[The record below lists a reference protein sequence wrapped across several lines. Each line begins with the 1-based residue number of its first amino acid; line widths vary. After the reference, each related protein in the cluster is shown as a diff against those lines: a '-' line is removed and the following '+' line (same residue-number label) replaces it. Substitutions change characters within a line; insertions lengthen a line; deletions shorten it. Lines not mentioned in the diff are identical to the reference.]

1 LPVLIVDDSPTNRG
15 MLARFFESWGMR
27 PTTAGDLEAA
37 RAALHDARDGCA
49 PFRLVILDYEN
60 LDLAAQIGQ
69 DPSLHQPFRIL
80 LCPPGPHLDA
90 DRSRQSGIAA
100 WVSKPIFQ
108 SELFDAVVK
117 AFQADSPLAAT
128 PRIGPAVPAHRRLP
142 LSVLVAEDNLVNQR
156 LIGRLLEKQGHA
168 VRVVG
173 NGREAVAALDGRA
186 FDVILMDVQMPEMNG
201 YDATAAIR
209 RQEQALGTHIP
220 IIALTANAIKGDR
233 ERCLEAGMDGYISKP
248 VRAED
253 VFEALDRLVPAA
265 ATSR

>member
-1 LPVLIVDDSPTNRG
+1 
-15 MLARFFESWGMR
+15 
-27 PTTAGDLEAA
+27 
-37 RAALHDARDGCA
+37 
-49 PFRLVILDYEN
+49 
-60 LDLAAQIGQ
+60 
-69 DPSLHQPFRIL
+69 
-80 LCPPGPHLDA
+80 
-90 DRSRQSGIAA
+90 
-100 WVSKPIFQ
+100 
-108 SELFDAVVK
+108 
-117 AFQADSPLAAT
+117 
-128 PRIGPAVPAHRRLP
+128 
-142 LSVLVAEDNLVNQR
+142 VLVAEDNLVNQR